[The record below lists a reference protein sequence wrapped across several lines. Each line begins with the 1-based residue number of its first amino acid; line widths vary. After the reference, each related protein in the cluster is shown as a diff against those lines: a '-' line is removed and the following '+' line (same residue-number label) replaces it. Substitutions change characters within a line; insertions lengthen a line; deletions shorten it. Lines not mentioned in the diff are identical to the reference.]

1 MQFYIKLIIQTN
13 KNTPRIPQ
21 NFKAYTGT
29 SAQKKK
35 KKRNPKQNHQVQA
48 KKAEQQA
55 LRWELPFGAL
65 TDFPNWTR

>member
-55 LRWELPFGAL
+55 LR
-65 TDFPNWTR
+65 